1 MVSAGETSVVPKG
14 RAYGPYVVDK
24 NNVVIE
30 GEYKGWQVGQCHHG
44 SADGAG
50 VVDTMRV
57 PDLKLSADQ
66 MQRLTESRQYRKN
79 FHIYLDGNIHNEK
92 GVGTVC
98 LYYQNPSENRSA
110 QGNLDCSYIFDESIF
125 ESAGRWIA
133 GVGREFIPF
142 IGHHIPLTK
151 CDKLKAFYGDYN
163 PLKKPTFWENVFHAG
178 LFGLMFVVMHDAWQ
192 GAKGNKTILGKAWD
206 KIKKKFGN
214 GNEKGPKGPDDSDPP
229 AQTGGSREHRAP
241 DKPPAAKLVEAA
253 GGKAA
258 AGAGEDTPSEAA
270 AAERSA
276 VQTSLSYDP
285 WERLT
290 KAFFGDAAIVQGAR
304 VYSEAKAA
312 RARARA
318 LTAKVKPAA
327 QAVRVRPKPVRTGG
341 MRGFGVRGVSFRPSF
356 AGAAAGFGNT
366 VFSLGGFF
374 FDGIEYAQA
383 RADEG
388 GTSDLDDVFNFFEGM
403 NLGAKC
409 LMWGP
414 GSDSRCSPP
423 SKFPEFDEY
432 HRQRYGP
439 PIDQYFVPR
448 SPMI

>member
-214 GNEKGPKGPDDSDPP
+214 GNGKGPKGPDGS
-229 AQTGGSREHRAP
+229 GGSKKTAP
-241 DKPPAAKLVEAA
+241 VKESTEGKAAKKTGATERSAQPTNPLGGDVTTRTAKAMFGDAVSIQAVEILTGAKVPVANAKPSTVPAKPPA
-253 GGKAA
+253 
-258 AGAGEDTPSEAA
+258 
-270 AAERSA
+270 
-276 VQTSLSYDP
+276 
-285 WERLT
+285 
-290 KAFFGDAAIVQGAR
+290 R
-304 VYSEAKAA
+304 VV
-312 RARARA
+312 RI
-318 LTAKVKPAA
+318 KPAT
-327 QAVRVRPKPVRTGG
+327 VRTTGF
-341 MRGFGVRGVSFRPSF
+341 RGAGVRGFAFRPGF
-356 AGAAAGFGNT
+356 AGAAGIAGT
-366 VFSLGGFF
+366 ATSMLGFA
-374 FDGIEYAQA
+374 FDGVNYAKVKA
-383 RADEG
+383 G
-388 GTSDLDDVFNFFEGM
+388 KKKTSTWEDIGNFFEGM
-403 NLGAKC
+403 DTSIGCML
-409 LMWGP
+409 WGP
-414 GSDSRCSPP
+414 GSDPNCPGYWESMNSRYRG
-423 SKFPEFDEY
+423 PEA
-432 HRQRYGP
+432 
-439 PIDQYFVPR
+439 
-448 SPMI
+448 